1 MQAPAGRYSVQIDR
15 STAMRLGASLVL
27 ALLLWGWVTISRD
40 PETTRSFTNVPISVG
55 QLPNDL
61 QVVGELPNVA
71 VRITGPRSE
80 VSDLISS
87 DVTAS
92 LDLGGIDAEGDYT
105 ASIDV
110 QTPRGIWSSEAS
122 PSRLPVRVE
131 RSVTQQ
137 FVLETAIS
145 GNVDSTRQVS
155 ASIVDVSEVNVVG
168 PSSSVGR
175 VAKVIAPIT
184 IENQTRDFTS
194 AVTPVAVDADG
205 NPIPEVSLSPNIV
218 TVHVDI
224 QARGKRV
231 AVITQL
237 EGEPAQGYEVV
248 DRTINPATVLVDGPQ
263 EAIASLISVS
273 TEPIDIDGASETVS
287 RRVAISG
294 LPEGVHVIEPSDAS
308 VDVVVQIRQIG
319 VRQPL
324 PAQAVQV
331 VGLEPG
337 LTADVEPASIAVT
350 VIASE
355 EMLGSLTTN
364 DLTIQVNVAGLG
376 PGTYQLRPI
385 VALPS
390 NVTWV
395 DADAT
400 TVRVTISDGRSSPV
414 ASPAASPV
422 ASPSSVT

>member
-1 MQAPAGRYSVQIDR
+1 MQAPSSRYNVQVDR
-15 STAMRLGASLVL
+15 SAAMRIGASLVL
-27 ALLLWGWVTISRD
+27 ALLLWGWVTVSRD
-40 PETTRSFTNVPISVG
+40 PETTRSFANVPIT
-55 QLPNDL
+55 
-61 QVVGELPNVA
+61 VGELPNNLEVVGTLPDVT
-71 VRITGPRSE
+71 VRVTGPRSE

-105 ASIDV
+105 APIRVD
-110 QTPRGIWSSEAS
+110 TPRGIWSAEPS

-131 RSVTQQ
+131 RSVTKQ
-137 FVLETAIS
+137 FVLETAIA

-155 ASIVDVSEVNVVG
+155 ASVVDVSAVNVVG

-194 AVTPVAVDADG
+194 AVTPVAVDGDG

-218 TVHVDI
+218 TVQVDI

-263 EAIASLISVS
+263 EAIAGLISVS
-273 TEPIDIDGASETVS
+273 TEPINIGGASDIVS

-294 LPEGVHVIEPSDAS
+294 LPPGVHVIEPPDGS

-324 PAQAVQV
+324 PAQTVRV
-331 VGLEPG
+331 VGLGPG
-337 LTADVEPASIAVT
+337 LSATVDPEAIAVT

-355 EMLGSLTTN
+355 ETLGSLTAD
-364 DLTIQVNVAGLG
+364 DLSIQVNVAGLG
-376 PGTYQLRPI
+376 PGTYQLRPA
-385 VALPS
+385 VALPP

-400 TVRVTISDGRSSPV
+400 TVRVTITDGRATPV
-414 ASPAASPV
+414 ASPV
-422 ASPSSVT
+422 ASPSPADR